1 MRARIV
7 LTLKQHRFE
16 TITAVVLCLGV
27 AIAGLIE
34 AYRLNSIQFPA
45 GCVPS
50 GGYNFDPM
58 RAPTPCDVA
67 TKAFY
72 DLAWSFDMN
81 TVKLFEQI
89 LPFIVGITFG
99 AVLVAREVE
108 QGTAPLSWALAGSR
122 RRWLAGKLMAV
133 VILIVPLLLIA
144 GLAADVRQ
152 GAMNPGIDPHAS
164 FYYYADRGVFLV
176 FWGLAALC
184 GTVALGT
191 MTGRTLPAVLIALVI
206 CVLARG
212 MWEQAWNRTILR
224 QMAVAQSAS
233 LDSSPWGT
241 DLWVYQTDEYYLDGK
256 VWTGDINAW
265 FDQNLVC
272 DAGPTPTPAA
282 SPDASP
288 AASPGSGPSSSI
300 AVPIGPKCMNGGSL
314 PGNLQPP
321 MPITYVIPGNQY
333 WPVVALES
341 AVLFAG
347 AVFCAGVA
355 FFWVERRR
363 PY

>member
-1 MRARIV
+1 MRARII

-27 AIAGLIE
+27 AIAGLVE

-58 RAPTPCDVA
+58 RAPTPCDAA

-72 DLAWSFDMN
+72 DLLWSFDMN
-81 TVKLFEQI
+81 LVKLFEQL
-89 LPFIVGITFG
+89 LPFIVGVTFG
-99 AVLVAREVE
+99 AVLVAREIE

-122 RRWLAGKLMAV
+122 RRWLAGKLLAV

-144 GLAADVRQ
+144 GLAADVRE
-152 GAMNPGIDPHAS
+152 GATNPGIDPHAS

-191 MTGRTLPAVLIALVI
+191 ITGRTLPAVLLALVV

-224 QMAVAQSAS
+224 QIAVAQ
-233 LDSSPWGT
+233 DTNGSSRWGT
-241 DLWVYQTDEYYLDGK
+241 DLWVYQTNEYYLDGK
-256 VWTGDINAW
+256 VWTGDINVW
-265 FDQNLVC
+265 FDQNLIC
-272 DAGPTPTPAA
+272 AGGPTPAPSA
-282 SPDASP
+282 SPS
-288 AASPGSGPSSSI
+288 AAPSSDM
-300 AVPIGPKCMNGGSL
+300 AVPIGPKCMAGGTL
-314 PGNLQPP
+314 PGNLAPP

-341 AVLFAG
+341 AVLFVG
-347 AVFCAGVA
+347 AVFCAAVA
-355 FFWVERRR
+355 LVWVERRR